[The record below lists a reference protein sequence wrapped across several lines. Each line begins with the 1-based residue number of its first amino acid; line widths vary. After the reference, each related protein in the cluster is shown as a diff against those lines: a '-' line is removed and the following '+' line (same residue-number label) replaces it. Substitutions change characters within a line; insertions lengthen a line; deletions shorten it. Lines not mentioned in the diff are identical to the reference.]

1 MPKLHQLFWSFFKIG
16 TFTIGGGYA
25 MIPLMEREIVDRR
38 QWMDRESFMDIMS
51 VSQAM
56 PGIFAVNMATN
67 VGYRMRGHRGVVVSI
82 IGNIAMPILIILGFA
97 TCFRF
102 LKDNPAF
109 EAVFK
114 GIRPAVVALIA
125 APVFNMAKT
134 AKISWRNCWIPL
146 AAMLLIY
153 LLGLSP
159 VWIILSA
166 IIGGAL
172 YSKYLEKKEVQP

>member
-1 MPKLHQLFWSFFKIG
+1 MPKLHELFWSFFKIG

-38 QWMDRESFMDIMS
+38 QWMDRESFMDIMA

-82 IGNIAMPILIILGFA
+82 IGNIAMPIFIILGFA

-109 EAVFK
+109 EAIFK

-166 IIGGAL
+166 IIGGVL
-172 YSKYLEKKEVQP
+172 YSKYLEKKEVQA